1 MSSPI
6 HRITGAQLI
15 AGAPQPVGGGASFRA
30 VAPAR
35 GTPIGPEFPEAT
47 DEQVMAAASA
57 AAEAFATTQDLPPA
71 TIAALLEA
79 VAGGLEAIGDELVEL
94 ADLETA
100 LGPTRLTGELAR
112 TCAQLRLFATTV
124 REGSHLDVRIDPA
137 DPAATPPRPDLRRLK
152 VARGPVAVFGA
163 SNFPLAFSVPGGDTA
178 SALAAGCPVVVK
190 AHPSHPATSQRCGEA
205 IAAAIA
211 ACGLPAGMFSLLHG
225 RGTEVGRALVLA
237 APIAAVGFT
246 GSLAGGR
253 ALFDLG
259 AARPEPIPV
268 YAEMGSLNPVFL
280 TAAALSARGEELAQG
295 FVASMT
301 LGTGQFCTKP
311 GLAFVPDDEAG
322 HRFEQQV
329 AAAIGEQP
337 AGVLLNAGVLGA
349 LDERLGV
356 TRALD
361 GVTVLAEGYPP
372 AGAGT
377 WCAATVL
384 TTDLA
389 TYRATAEL
397 REEHFGPVSLIVR
410 CPTPSS
416 MVEVARE
423 LPGSLTISIH
433 AEPEEVS
440 ADTTTGTTGVAALQA
455 AARGRCGRLIFDQFP
470 TGVAVTP
477 AMHHGGPYP
486 ATTDTAHTSVG
497 TAAIERFLRPVC
509 YQNAPAAALPP
520 ALRDDNPLGL
530 PRTIDG
536 RRIPT

>member
-6 HRITGAQLI
+6 DRVTGAHLI
-15 AGAPQPVGGGASFRA
+15 AGTPQPLGGGPTFRA
-30 VAPAR
+30 VDPAR
-35 GTPIGPEFPEAT
+35 GVPIGPEFPEAT
-47 DEQVMAAASA
+47 EAQVTAAATA
-57 AAEAFATTQDLPPA
+57 AAQAFAATGDLPPA
-71 TIAALLEA
+71 AIAELLEA
-79 VAGGLEAIGDELVEL
+79 IAAGLEAIGDELVEL

-112 TCAQLRLFATTV
+112 TCGQLRLFATTV

-137 DPAATPPRPDLRRLK
+137 DPSATPPRPDLRRLK

-205 IAAAIA
+205 IAAAVA
-211 ACGLPAGMFSLLHG
+211 ACGLPGGMFSLLHG
-225 RGTEVGRALVLA
+225 RRTEVGRALVLA

-259 AARPEPIPV
+259 AARPDPIPV

-280 TAAALSARGEELAQG
+280 TAAALAARSEQLAEG
-295 FVASMT
+295 FVGSMT

-311 GLAFVPDDEAG
+311 GLVFVPDDDAG
-322 HRFEQQV
+322 RRFEQQV
-329 AAAIGEQP
+329 AAVLGEQP
-337 AGVLLNAGVLGA
+337 AGALLNAGVLGA

-356 TRALD
+356 TRAVD
-361 GVTVLAEGYPP
+361 GVQVLAEGHPP
-372 AGAGT
+372 AGAGSR
-377 WCAATVL
+377 CAATVL
-384 TTDLA
+384 ATDLA

-410 CPTPSS
+410 CPTPES

-423 LPGSLTISIH
+423 LPGSLTVSIH
-433 AEPEEVS
+433 VGPGELAE
-440 ADTTTGTTGVAALQA
+440 DTTSGQEPLAALQA
-455 AARGRCGRLIFDQFP
+455 AARGRCGRLIVDQFP
-470 TGVAVTP
+470 TGVAVSP

-486 ATTDTAHTSVG
+486 ATTDAAHTSVG
-497 TAAIERFLRPVC
+497 TAAIERFLRAVC
-509 YQNAPAAALPP
+509 YQNVPAAVLPP

-536 RRIPT
+536 QRNPA

>member
-6 HRITGAQLI
+6 DRITGAQLI
-15 AGAPQPVGGGASFRA
+15 AGAPQPVGDGAGFRA
-30 VAPAR
+30 VDPTR
-35 GTPIGPEFPEAT
+35 GVPIGPEFPEAT
-47 DEQVMAAASA
+47 DTQVEAAARA
-57 AAEAFATTQDLPPA
+57 ASEAFDAVRDLPPA
-71 TIAALLEA
+71 TIAELLEA
-79 VAGGLEAIGDELVEL
+79 IAGGLEAIGDELVGL

-112 TCAQLRLFATTV
+112 TCGQLRLFATTV

-137 DPAATPPRPDLRRLK
+137 DGAATPPRPDLRRLK

-190 AHPSHPATSQRCGEA
+190 AHPSHPATSQRCGEV
-205 IAAAIA
+205 IASAVA
-211 ACGLPAGMFSLLHG
+211 ACGLPGGMFSLLHG
-225 RGTEVGRALVLA
+225 RRTEVGRALVLA
-237 APIAAVGFT
+237 GPIAAVGFT

-259 AARPEPIPV
+259 ASRPDPIPV

-280 TAAALSARGEELAQG
+280 TAAALADRGEEIAHG
-295 FVASMT
+295 FVGSMT
-301 LGTGQFCTKP
+301 LGVGQFCTKP
-311 GLAFVPDDEAG
+311 GLVFVPDDEAG
-322 HRFEQQV
+322 RRFEQQV
-329 AAAIGEQP
+329 AAVLTEQP
-337 AGVLLNAGVLGA
+337 AGALLNAGVLGA
-349 LDERLGV
+349 LADRLGV
-356 TRALD
+356 SRTIA
-361 GVTVLAEGYPP
+361 GVRVLAEGHPP

-384 TTDLA
+384 ATDLA
-389 TYRATAEL
+389 TYRASPEL

-410 CPTPSS
+410 CPTPAS
-416 MVEVARE
+416 MVEVARA
-423 LPGSLTISIH
+423 LPGSLTVSIH
-433 AEPEEVS
+433 AGPGELAE
-440 ADTTTGTTGVAALQA
+440 DTASGQAPLAALPA
-455 AARGRCGRLIFDQFP
+455 AARQRCGRLIFDQFP

-486 ATTDTAHTSVG
+486 ATTDAAHTSVG
-497 TAAIERFLRPVC
+497 TAAIERFQRAVC

-520 ALRDDNPLGL
+520 ALRDDNPLGI

-536 RRIPT
+536 RRVPA